1 MQVGLND
8 HYAHGVHAGAH
19 APTMVGAGGDL
30 STDQIVSALM
40 DAARNDA
47 VGGGMTSLR
56 DLVDMLAKALTPLII
71 GQMLRMMDQQM
82 MGAAPGAQP
91 PSAGGADQAGH
102 GAQAGH
108 GQAGHGAGH
117 HVGGH
122 ASPAHAAQGGHH
134 GGHADHAAGGAHPA
148 QGHAPAHAAH
158 TGSAG
163 HVGHADG
170 RADGAGHAAHAG
182 HATRA
187 AQPGD
192 AQNGAAVLGYQG
204 GAYALQADGTV
215 SASVSA
221 ANGHGHHGNGH
232 EMNLNDIV
240 NAGRRMGMSDEGMR
254 RFVDDFKADGANYNP
269 GQPDDKK
276 TVGAALGLTTAMAI
290 ETLNIDGQG
299 LGKADVQRRGAA
311 AVNAAHAGD
320 GAGVREALGGA
331 ANRNIEGLTDQ
342 DLVNIWGTNTHFYNH
357 NILSAS
363 AGRTSD
369 MFQATHLLMRNT
381 EAQDGTAP
389 GTLVGYNDKGEWSQW
404 GWFDNVQ
411 ALERNFSIDN
421 YR

>member
-1 MQVGLND
+1 MQMGLND
-8 HYAHGVHAGAH
+8 HHAHVGAHGLSGMPGGAYAPSAAG
-19 APTMVGAGGDL
+19 MGGGLDA
-30 STDQIVSALM
+30 DQIVSALM
-40 DAARNDA
+40 EAAQSDAA
-47 VGGGMTSLR
+47 GGGATSLR
-56 DLVDMLAKALTPLII
+56 NLVDMLAKALTPLIM
-71 GQMLRMMDQQM
+71 GQLLRMMDQQM
-82 MGAAPGAQP
+82 TGAGAGPQQVGPGGMDP
-91 PSAGGADQAGH
+91 AGH
-102 GAQAGH
+102 GAHGGH
-108 GQAGHGAGH
+108 GGHGGHGAHGPSQA
-117 HVGGH
+117 VH
-122 ASPAHAAQGGHH
+122 AS
-134 GGHADHAAGGAHPA
+134 
-148 QGHAPAHAAH
+148 
-158 TGSAG
+158 
-163 HVGHADG
+163 
-170 RADGAGHAAHAG
+170 HAG
-182 HATRA
+182 HAGGAGHTDHAASASHAGHANHAGHAGHVARA
-187 AQPGD
+187 WQPGD
-192 AQNGAAVLGYQG
+192 AQDGASVLGYQG

-240 NAGRRMGMSDEGMR
+240 NAGRRMGMSDAGMR
-254 RFVDDFKADGANYNP
+254 RFVADFKADGSNYNP

-320 GAGVREALGGA
+320 GAAVREALGGD
-331 ANRNIEGLTDQ
+331 ANDNIRGLTDQ

-357 NILSAS
+357 NILSAA
-363 AGRTSD
+363 AGKTSD

-404 GWFDNVQ
+404 GWFDNVK
-411 ALERNFSIDN
+411 ALEANFSVDN